1 MRVTHIISLK
11 SDIYLLS
18 MDNFTPRCSGK
29 EIKALLH
36 DEHAVKVR

>member
-11 SDIYLLS
+11 SGIYLLS

-29 EIKALLH
+29 EIKRLLH
-36 DEHAVKVR
+36 DEHAVKIR